1 MKKNLKLLSII
12 AMSVILL
19 NVRNVSAEAY
29 EGVSIDFEET
39 NVKYNDLRTWD
50 HSYLTNKEFG
60 QLRLYTYWIYTSK
73 TSPCPNCKFSIR
85 PYNVDGD
92 FGEAL
97 AFQLDDDKKWPTMS
111 VGSPGTYYL
120 KGTRTDWT
128 IDKLGATIK
137 AWFNIA

>member
-29 EGVSIDFEET
+29 EGVSTDFERV
-39 NVKYNDLRTWD
+39 NVKYGNWETWNE
-50 HSYLTNKEFG
+50 SYLTSKEFG
-60 QLRLYTYWIYTSK
+60 QLRLYMYYVYTPQ
-73 TSPCPNCKFSIR
+73 TNPCPKCKFLVK

-92 FGEAL
+92 YGEGMS
-97 AFQLDDDKKWPTMS
+97 FQLDDDKRWPTMA

-120 KGTRTDWT
+120 RGTRSDWT

>member
-29 EGVSIDFEET
+29 EGVSTDFERA
-39 NVKYNDLRTWD
+39 NVKYGNWETWNE
-50 HSYLTNKEFG
+50 SYLTSKEFG
-60 QLRLYTYWIYTSK
+60 QLRLYIK
-73 TSPCPNCKFSIR
+73 

-92 FGEAL
+92 YGEGMS
-97 AFQLDDDKKWPTMS
+97 FQLDDDKRWPTMA

-120 KGTRTDWT
+120 RGTRSDWT